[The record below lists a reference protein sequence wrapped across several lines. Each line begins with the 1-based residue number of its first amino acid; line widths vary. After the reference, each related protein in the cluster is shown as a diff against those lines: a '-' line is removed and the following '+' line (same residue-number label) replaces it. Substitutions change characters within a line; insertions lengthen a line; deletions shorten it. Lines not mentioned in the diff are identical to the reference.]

1 MKIAS
6 SIEDMIGGTPL
17 VRLSRL
23 ERELGLSCTLLAKV
37 ESRNPAGSVKDR
49 AAFCMI
55 DSAMREGRLSVGDT
69 IVEPTSGNTGI
80 GLCAVAAV
88 RGLRCV
94 IVMPESMSRE
104 RRMLMRA
111 YGAQLV
117 LTPAAEGMKGAI
129 RRAEELVRE
138 IPRAYLIGQFDNP
151 DNARA
156 HYETTGPEIYA
167 DTDGDVDVF
176 VAGIGTGGTVTG
188 IGRYLKEK
196 KPEVRIVGVEPS
208 DSPYL
213 TEGRAGAHALQ
224 GIGAGFAPSILDRT
238 VIDEIQTVTK
248 DEAYRM
254 ARLMGTH
261 EGLLVG
267 ISAGAALAAA
277 VKIGNRTQNENKTV
291 VVLLPDGGERYLSS
305 DLYDEI

>member
-49 AAFCMI
+49 AALCMI

-138 IPRAYLIGQFDNP
+138 IPHAYLIGQFDNP

-156 HYETTGPEIYA
+156 HYETTGPEIYV

-277 VKIGNRTQNENKTV
+277 VKIGKRTQNENKTV